1 MTLRYRYLDSQAKM
15 YITSQGA
22 TYKKNIISFMNYSS
36 RHTITRRWK
45 IGLSSLTL
53 LINNCE
59 KTEDKLVADDV
70 FQTFT
75 ALIEHHY
82 QLYFIN
88 I

>member
-1 MTLRYRYLDSQAKM
+1 MDW
-15 YITSQGA
+15 G
-22 TYKKNIISFMNYSS
+22 S

-45 IGLSSLTL
+45 IGLSISTL

-59 KTEDKLVADDV
+59 QIEDKLVADDV
-70 FQTFT
+70 FPNFT
-75 ALIEHHY
+75 ALIVHHY

>member
-45 IGLSSLTL
+45 IGLSSSTL

-70 FQTFT
+70 SQI
-75 ALIEHHY
+75 L
-82 QLYFIN
+82 LRW
-88 I
+88 

>member
-1 MTLRYRYLDSQAKM
+1 
-15 YITSQGA
+15 
-22 TYKKNIISFMNYSS
+22 MNYSS

-45 IGLSSLTL
+45 IDLSSSTL

-70 FQTFT
+70 FPNFT

>member
-1 MTLRYRYLDSQAKM
+1 MDW
-15 YITSQGA
+15 G
-22 TYKKNIISFMNYSS
+22 S

-45 IGLSSLTL
+45 SGLSISTL

-59 KTEDKLVADDV
+59 ETEDKLVADDV
-70 FQTFT
+70 LPNFT